1 MAGSPAPPP
10 KALARVVL
18 LTKDEGD
25 LIGDFLAYYG
35 YLFGPENLV
44 VVDNGSTD
52 PGVLAEYEAARVRG
66 TTVVVDRRPFREAVR
81 WMSEHV
87 ARAAVAGGGCE
98 WVLPL
103 ETDEFLFEMDPGA
116 PGALGA
122 LGATSGASPA
132 VAGPTRREAVE
143 AAFRMV
149 PEDVT
154 VLRYGAFLGSSVDP
168 ADAAYVAGGY
178 RYGRPAAEL
187 TRFHDQGWD
196 KLAVRS
202 DAFVAMTQWCH
213 HARVRRGREG
223 KSPRLGLL
231 HFHDAGVRRSVQRAA
246 PVVQSYGYVDV
257 AHGTL
262 GERLAQAEALR
273 GKPIACGHK
282 VEQYGDHLRRRAT
295 LEAFRRHLGRL
306 PASVEEMAAYA
317 ASGAAVDAAVRR
329 DLATGRLARA
339 VPAPAVNGAASL
351 TWDALLYHEPRME
364 HAFSVAAVAAR
375 LLMLLLPQGDAR
387 DARAAEA
394 TGDAAVAL
402 EEVPG
407 PLLPGT
413 SDRSDPLSVL
423 LVATS
428 EADVA
433 AAARAASEVLERP
446 LGHVEVLVDDFADP
460 GAVARMPRTVGCP
473 PVPVHVLRFSP
484 GRLGDT
490 MRFLRRDAYDVVCP
504 CICLSSGRATPDD
517 SGVLLL
523 AEALHPIVAE
533 AGGVFAVHAAREGDE
548 PILPLQATLMER
560 TGLRR
565 SGSAPWGADTA
576 PRLFAFEKD

>member
-1 MAGSPAPPP
+1 
-10 KALARVVL
+10 
-18 LTKDEGD
+18 
-25 LIGDFLAYYG
+25 
-35 YLFGPENLV
+35 
-44 VVDNGSTD
+44 
-52 PGVLAEYEAARVRG
+52 
-66 TTVVVDRRPFREAVR
+66 
-81 WMSEHV
+81 
-87 ARAAVAGGGCE
+87 
-98 WVLPL
+98 
-103 ETDEFLFEMDPGA
+103 
-116 PGALGA
+116 
-122 LGATSGASPA
+122 
-132 VAGPTRREAVE
+132 
-143 AAFRMV
+143 MV

-257 AHGTL
+257 ARGTL

-306 PASVEEMAAYA
+306 PVSVEEMTAYA

-339 VPAPAVNGAASL
+339 VPAHGAAPAPS
-351 TWDALLYHEPRME
+351 WDALLYHEPRME
-364 HAFSVAAVAAR
+364 HAFTVAAVAAR
-375 LLMLLLPQGDAR
+375 LLLLPQGDAGV
-387 DARAAEA
+387 AGVAAHA
-394 TGDAAVAL
+394 GGTKAL
-402 EEVPG
+402 EEEVPE
-407 PLLPGT
+407 PILGT
-413 SDRSDPLSVL
+413 SDHSSPLSVL
-423 LVATS
+423 LVTTS

-504 CICLSSGRATPDD
+504 CICLSRSNPQGGMRATPDD

-523 AEALHPIVAE
+523 AEALHPVVAE
-533 AGGVFAVHAAREGDE
+533 AGGVFAVHATHEGDE
-548 PILPLQATLMER
+548 PGLPLQATLMER